1 MVPHRVLS
9 DGTAGA
15 GFESCSGTA
24 LFFLSPQGLQR
35 SSQISNPQI
44 HTDFE
49 LNLIHCHFYST
60 CCAKISVGVFPHSPT
75 PLHLEK
81 MNISI
86 LSSHYGKTDP
96 HLHNSTFPFS
106 VLLHSCHSLALV
118 PGILTKPHHTQCL
131 ITLLSILHPQI
142 AFSFSVTPPYQSLAS
157 SVIIKPSSSKCC
169 YWPPII
175 HPNMPQY
182 LISLYPYKAW
192 EQAS

>member
-24 LFFLSPQGLQR
+24 LFFLSSQGLQR

-44 HTDFE
+44 HADFQ

-60 CCAKISVGVFPHSPT
+60 CCAKISVGVFPHPPT

-86 LSSHYGKTDP
+86 LGSHYGKINRPTSAQQHFSLFSPPSFLPLVSAGAWDSDKVSP
-96 HLHNSTFPFS
+96 HTMPHYPPFDTTSSNCIQFFSDSTISVSCIFS
-106 VLLHSCHSLALV
+106 
-118 PGILTKPHHTQCL
+118 HH
-131 ITLLSILHPQI
+131 
-142 AFSFSVTPPYQSLAS
+142 
-157 SVIIKPSSSKCC
+157 
-169 YWPPII
+169 
-175 HPNMPQY
+175 
-182 LISLYPYKAW
+182 
-192 EQAS
+192 